1 MVKGNN
7 VWKDKAS
14 ISTTLNM
21 AQILELWEIL
31 NNYGY
36 VLRVLM
42 EKVSSMQEEMD
53 DVSREKK
60 TLRENWKGMLE
71 I

>member
-60 TLRENWKGMLE
+60 TLRENWKEMLE